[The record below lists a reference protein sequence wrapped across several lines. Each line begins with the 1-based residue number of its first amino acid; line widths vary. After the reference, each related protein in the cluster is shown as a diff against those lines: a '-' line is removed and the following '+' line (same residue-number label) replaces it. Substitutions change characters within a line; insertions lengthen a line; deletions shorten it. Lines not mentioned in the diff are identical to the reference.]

1 MISYSLKMHSYNV
14 YDPTGSFVIARH
26 TGYNLVITDSSNGT
40 VIIQGIDFA
49 PDENNPDK
57 AHISITESP
66 AQEFTF
72 INKENPS
79 ITQKAYWSS
88 DTTQE
93 DINKYEI
100 YNSEELASGDEAL
113 EAFNKIKLEAAL
125 TNLVNQIDYEL
136 GIPWIDNGRV
146 CNTATNYW
154 GLEYIPLAMSYNH
167 TLLYSNLVI

>member
-14 YDPTGSFVIARH
+14 YDPSDSVVIARH
-26 TGYNLVITDSSNGT
+26 TGYNLVVTDDDGNVT
-40 VIIQGIDFA
+40 IYGIDLG
-49 PDENNPDK
+49 PDVNNPDK
-57 AHISITESP
+57 AYISITEST
-66 AQEFTF
+66 AKKF
-72 INKENPS
+72 IFVNKENPN
-79 ITQKAYWSS
+79 ITQEAYWAS

-93 DINKYEI
+93 DINKYEF